1 MSQFGW
7 VELQEPKIRIST
19 TVKLLK
25 TFSQMNFVSPFGF
38 MLILFHI
45 FVCLLFACVFLL
57 FVFLFYFAPLWPTA
71 SQRSSPSSRSYSRRT
86 CAASCCCL
94 ARSFRSPA
102 TPGQTGTSVQVVA
115 PVTLGQI
122 RDILALVC
130 HQLDTLKLK
139 GQEDRSC
146 SGSGSSCSGSVS
158 SKMEEG
164 MHKALVH
171 SLV

>member
-1 MSQFGW
+1 M
-7 VELQEPKIRIST
+7 ELQEPKIRIST

-71 SQRSSPSSRSYSRRT
+71 SQRSSPSSRCYSRRT

-102 TPGQTGTSVQVVA
+102 TPGLSPIGYTKTHRPGSR
-115 PVTLGQI
+115 I
-122 RDILALVC
+122 MFWMW
-130 HQLDTLKLK
+130 LKLN
-139 GQEDRSC
+139 GRRNARST
-146 SGSGSSCSGSVS
+146 SAWLGLRPGRGI
-158 SKMEEG
+158 
-164 MHKALVH
+164 
-171 SLV
+171 